1 MVCLGPPELVCNK
14 TTVTYGSTIAAVT
27 ELHGNSE
34 AEWNYV
40 GTQVH
45 AVNDKDYGWLAHER
59 V

>member
-1 MVCLGPPELVCNK
+1 MMVCLGPPELVCNK
-14 TTVTYGSTIAAVT
+14 TTVTYGSTISAVT

-40 GTQVH
+40 PKYMLLMI
-45 AVNDKDYGWLAHER
+45 KDYGWLAHER